1 MKIGIDARAASHP
14 RRGGMKTYAENLL
27 QALANLENTNEY
39 MLYFDRPYWLSNNK
53 SENYSNTVIPG
64 SPKLIGAGWREQWRL
79 PRQIAKDNL
88 ILLHSLCNTAPLRM
102 TIPSVVTLHDVI
114 ALTEPQAHYNLS
126 AGSIALKL
134 IELYGK
140 LTIPASARQAS
151 AIITVSSYEKEQIIK
166 LFNLPSD
173 KVFVTHLAPSL
184 YFKPILPDQRSA
196 GFIVLE
202 QKYGIKIP
210 YLIGVGFE
218 PRKNIDIVIQ
228 AYVRLLNNESSK
240 ILNLVLVCAHQG
252 IAEKL
257 RNQIDNLGLKGKVLV
272 LADIRH
278 DDLRLLY
285 GLSTALVFPS
295 RRESFGL
302 PPLEAMASGTP
313 VIASNSSS
321 LPEVLGKAALLVDPN
336 DVSGIVEA
344 AFAILTNTELR
355 SSYIEKGIEHS
366 KKFSWEKTA
375 TETLAVYKSIM
386 NRPQ

>member
-1 MKIGIDARAASHP
+1 VSCENWYRRTRRISSATRRHENVCRELTPGISQPGEHERIH
-14 RRGGMKTYAENLL
+14 
-27 QALANLENTNEY
+27 AL
-39 MLYFDRPYWLSNNK
+39 FRPSLPDIKQFIRKVSIK
-53 SENYSNTVIPG
+53 VIPG

-88 ILLHSLCNTAPLRM
+88 VLLHSLCNTAPLRM
-102 TIPSVVTLHDVI
+102 TIPSIVTLHDVI

-252 IAEKL
+252 VAEKL
-257 RNQIDNLGLKGKVLV
+257 RNQIDNLGLKGKALV
-272 LADIRH
+272 LTGVRN
-278 DDLRLLY
+278 DDLNLLY
-285 GLSTALVFPS
+285 GLSSALIFPS
-295 RRESFGL
+295 RREGFGY
-302 PPLEAMASGTP
+302 
-313 VIASNSSS
+313 
-321 LPEVLGKAALLVDPN
+321 
-336 DVSGIVEA
+336 
-344 AFAILTNTELR
+344 R
-355 SSYIEKGIEHS
+355 H
-366 KKFSWEKTA
+366 
-375 TETLAVYKSIM
+375 
-386 NRPQ
+386 